1 MPSRR
6 DLLRLLPLPVLLPL
20 LSPRVGRAAITPE
33 SRKFLFVFCHGG
45 WDPTYCFAP
54 IYGSDAVDMESDSEL
69 ATVGGLQFVDH
80 GDRPTVRSF
89 FERFH
94 DRTCILNGFE
104 VPSITHDRCMRL
116 LMTGRSTDGTDDWGS
131 ILAGNALTD
140 LPLPYLV
147 MSGPS
152 YTAQYTSSVV
162 RVGSIGQLAQLLDG
176 RSITTASMPVLLPPD
191 FVSEKVD
198 AFVRERVSAWQAA
211 ARSVRQA
218 RVAER
223 YGASLDKIQAVSG
236 YASSFASVSSGD
248 ARWGA
253 FQTAVSSLAAGL
265 SRCAVV
271 EYDGLWSQTFDTHAN
286 NALQSGHF
294 EELFQFL
301 EDLVDLMD
309 RTPGVSGATLSD
321 EVTIVVCSEM
331 ARGPKLNSWMGKD
344 HYTITSA
351 MFVGGGVKGDRV
363 VGAFDANM
371 LGKPVDLASGEL
383 DDGGTALVAAHFGAT
398 LLAAGD
404 VDPVEH
410 IGAEPIEGIF

>member
-20 LSPRVGRAAITPE
+20 LSPRVGRAAITPD
-33 SRKFLFVFCHGG
+33 SRKFLFLFCHGG

-54 IYGSDAVDMESDSEL
+54 VYGSDAVDIESDSEV
-69 ATVGGLQFVDH
+69 ATIGGIRFVDH

-89 FERFH
+89 FEQHH

-116 LMTGRSTDGTDDWGS
+116 LMTGRNTENTDDWGS
-131 ILAGNALTD
+131 IIAGNALTD

-152 YTAQYTSSVV
+152 YTARYTSSVV
-162 RVGSIGQLAQLLDG
+162 RVGSTGQLAQLLDG
-176 RSITTASMPVLLPPD
+176 RAITTASMPVTLPPPGVD
-191 FVSEKVD
+191 GKID
-198 AFVRERVSAWQAA
+198 AFVRDRVTAWQAE
-211 ARSVRQA
+211 ARSARQA

-223 YGASLDKIQAVSG
+223 YGASLDKIEAIAAYS
-236 YASSFASVSSGD
+236 SSFETVGSGD

-253 FQTAVSSLAAGL
+253 FETAVSSLAAGL
-265 SRCAVV
+265 SRCAVI
-271 EYDGLWSQTFDTHAN
+271 EYDGLWSQTFDTHSN
-286 NALQSGHF
+286 NALQSAHF

-301 EDLVDLMD
+301 EDLVSLLD
-309 RTPGVSGATLSD
+309 RTTGPSGGPLSD

-331 ARGPKLNSWMGKD
+331 GRGPKLNSWLGKD

-351 MFVGGGVKGDRV
+351 MLVGGGVQGDRV
-363 VGAFDANM
+363 VGEYDANL
-371 LGKPVDLASGEL
+371 LGKPIDLATGEL
-383 DDGGTALVAAHFGAT
+383 DDGGVALVAANFGAT

-404 VDPVEH
+404 VDPAEH
-410 IGAEPIEGIF
+410 LDAEPIQGIF